1 LRQFDEYHAQDAA
14 QAQRLRRAMVA
25 ANALGLDLSPF
36 GHGTPRNYA
45 ALRCLSCTG
54 SIRSISEGVVQ
65 VGGDR
70 RMVLRMTAASS
81 LALLLPSVHACEFV
95 TDTLRV
101 THPWSRA
108 TEPGAQSA
116 VLGMRID
123 QVTQADRLI
132 EVRTPI
138 ATGAELAQ
146 EPGRPLDL
154 EILPGSELDLSEVGV
169 HVRLTGLKAQ
179 LFTGRDYPLSLVF
192 QSGGFVDARLIVD
205 QAVLPTFRFR

>member
-1 LRQFDEYHAQDAA
+1 
-14 QAQRLRRAMVA
+14 M
-25 ANALGLDLSPF
+25 
-36 GHGTPRNYA
+36 
-45 ALRCLSCTG
+45 
-54 SIRSISEGVVQ
+54 Q
-65 VGGDR
+65 VGGER
-70 RMVLRMTAASS
+70 RMILRMSVSAA
-81 LALLLPSVHACEFV
+81 LAWITPRAYACEFV

-146 EPGRPLDL
+146 RPGRPLDL
-154 EILPGSELDLSEVGV
+154 EILPGNEIDFSEADV
-169 HVRLTGLKAQ
+169 HLRLTGLKSQ
-179 LFTGRDYPLSLVF
+179 LFTGRDYPLVLVF
-192 QSGGFVDARLIVD
+192 QRGGVVDARLIVD
-205 QAVLPTFRFR
+205 QTVLPTFRFR

>member
-1 LRQFDEYHAQDAA
+1 VRYL
-14 QAQRLRRAMVA
+14 
-25 ANALGLDLSPF
+25 
-36 GHGTPRNYA
+36 
-45 ALRCLSCTG
+45 
-54 SIRSISEGVVQ
+54 
-65 VGGDR
+65 GDR
-70 RMVLRMTAASS
+70 RHVLGVAVAT
-81 LALLLPSVHACEFV
+81 LAGLAMRPARACEFL

-108 TEPGAQSA
+108 TEPGAHSA

-154 EILPGSELDLSEVGV
+154 EILPGNELDFSEAGV
-169 HVRLTGLKAQ
+169 HVRLTGLKAP
-179 LFTGRDYPLSLVF
+179 LFAGRDYPLSLVF
-192 QSGGFVDARLIVD
+192 QNGGVVDARLIVD